1 MHASSALSPA
11 DAMGSPVL
19 PVKVRLV
26 AGIGASWPEPVQAL
40 GAKWLNPDK
49 LLKKLSEP
57 KSWGCW
63 LGYVSPIALLLEQQP
78 NQASALEDLLDAW
91 LEHTTI
97 FLKARELAPER
108 CRLINLS
115 HLDAA
120 SLSLLLN
127 DYSDIDS
134 DADGDGEGDADSE
147 GEDPASEQDPADT
160 LPLLL
165 QLYLQRRPDVLNR
178 YADLEGQA
186 DLLGREPEFSLSLQR
201 PDPGTW
207 ATLLLQAWQAHLQ
220 LPQAQE
226 QVAELETQLAQAN
239 AAADELRQSSQ
250 QSSQHI
256 TNLETQLAAASTANS
271 DQLQL
276 GQAQLQEAQTQLSEA
291 REEAELTLLQLHQVQ
306 EELEYQ
312 FLEHRKASQERD
324 ALQQQLASL
333 RAEMGYYF
341 LLSQADPCLE
351 QGRIPQLKALMR
363 ETLIRR

>member
-1 MHASSALSPA
+1 MHASPALSQA

-40 GAKWLNPDK
+40 GAKSLKPDK
-49 LLKKLSEP
+49 LLAKLSAP
-57 KSWGCW
+57 KSWQCW
-63 LGYVSPIALLLEQQP
+63 LGYVSPMALLLEQQP
-78 NQASALEDLLDAW
+78 SQASDLEDLLHAW
-91 LEHTTI
+91 LEHTAI
-97 FLKARELAPER
+97 FLQARELAPER

-115 HLDAA
+115 HLNAA
-120 SLSLLLN
+120 SLSLLL
-127 DYSDIDS
+127 DDDS
-134 DADGDGEGDADSE
+134 DADGDGDADSE
-147 GEDPASEQDPADT
+147 RQDPAAEQDPPDT

-207 ATLLLQAWQAHLQ
+207 ATLLLQAWQAQ
-220 LPQAQE
+220 L
-226 QVAELETQLAQAN
+226 
-239 AAADELRQSSQ
+239 ELRQSSQ
-250 QSSQHI
+250 HSSQRIAH
-256 TNLETQLAAASTANS
+256 LEAQLAEANAAATTASS
-271 DQLQL
+271 DQLQH
-276 GQAQLQEAQTQLSEA
+276 GQAQLQEAQSQLSEA

-324 ALQQQLASL
+324 ALQEQLGSL

-341 LLSQADPCLE
+341 LLSQADPCLD
-351 QGRIPQLKALMR
+351 QSRIPQLKGLMR
-363 ETLIRR
+363 DTLIRR

>member
-11 DAMGSPVL
+11 DAIGSPVL

-40 GAKWLNPDK
+40 GAKWHKPDK

-57 KSWGCW
+57 KSWGCL

-78 NQASALEDLLDAW
+78 FNATALEELFDAW
-91 LEHTTI
+91 LEHTAT

-120 SLSLLLN
+120 GLSLLLD

-134 DADGDGEGDADSE
+134 DGEADSK
-147 GEDPASEQDPADT
+147 GEDPAAGQDPADT

-186 DLLGREPEFSLSLQR
+186 DLLGREPEFSLPLQR

-207 ATLLLQAWQAHLQ
+207 ATLLLHAWQAHLQ
-220 LPQAQE
+220 LPQSQE
-226 QVAELETQLAQAN
+226 QVAELE
-239 AAADELRQSSQ
+239 S
-250 QSSQHI
+250 
-256 TNLETQLAAASTANS
+256 QLAAASTANS
-271 DQLQL
+271 DQIQL
-276 GQAQLQEAQTQLSEA
+276 GQVQLQEAQTQLSEA

-312 FLEHRKASQERD
+312 FLEHRKSSQECDSLRE
-324 ALQQQLASL
+324 QLASL
-333 RAEMGYYF
+333 HAEMGYYF

-351 QGRIPQLKALMR
+351 QGRIPQLKAMMR
-363 ETLIRR
+363 ATLIRR